1 MVHRPKVYANKIEK
15 KINNNQSVYDSSKN
29 NELEIVTNDN
39 FEKNEI
45 KKNINNVDSIIS
57 NKLIS
62 SKISDLLNTEGYI
75 FNIDV
80 VIKTKEKDYHTHI
93 ASVINNH
100 IITLD
105 NDIINLDDVID
116 IEY

>member
-1 MVHRPKVYANKIEK
+1 MTKKPKIFENQIDK
-15 KINNNQSVYDSSKN
+15 KINNNKEVFDSTKEVLDIIN
-29 NELEIVTNDN
+29 FKDDDNLEYGSEN
-39 FEKNEI
+39 
-45 KKNINNVDSIIS
+45 SIID
-57 NKLIS
+57 
-62 SKISDLLNTEGYI
+62 KITKLLNTNGYI

-80 VIKTKEKDYHTHI
+80 LIKTRSKEYQTHI

-105 NDIINLDDVID
+105 NDIINIDDVID